1 MWLWLCDFNVT
12 TIFCLYLEP
21 STNFN
26 VSMRNLNA
34 SMPIFSLN
42 QDGDHL
48 HIPSRRFLRWMKGIY
63 LVSGYCWAF
72 SEKKEETL
80 KSQRSVRRGLIC
92 SWGMSWVWTKCG
104 SVKQAQMRL
113 KVCKWCFI
121 GMGCRSTLNVNQRK
135 IWTPRLFRNNGC
147 IMTKHMEGQEMKAN
161 QLALLCAVKDF
172 LLSLI

>member
-1 MWLWLCDFNVT
+1 MPPCLSFPWTRMVITYISLRGDFWGGWKEYIWFQV
-12 TIFCLYLEP
+12 IVEP
-21 STNFN
+21 SQ
-26 VSMRNLNA
+26 RK
-34 SMPIFSLN
+34 
-42 QDGDHL
+42 
-48 HIPSRRFLRWMKGIY
+48 KG
-63 LVSGYCWAF
+63 
-72 SEKKEETL
+72 ETL

-104 SVKQAQMRL
+104 SVKQPQMRL

-147 IMTKHMEGQEMKAN
+147 IMNKHMEGQEMKAN